1 MRNVLVLCTG
11 IRKGF
16 PPLGRR
22 KNKEVLSICVG
33 LRQREEVIC

>member
-1 MRNVLVLCTG
+1 MRNVLVLATG

-22 KNKEVLSICVG
+22 KNKEVLSICVW
-33 LRQREEVIC
+33 LRQREVIC